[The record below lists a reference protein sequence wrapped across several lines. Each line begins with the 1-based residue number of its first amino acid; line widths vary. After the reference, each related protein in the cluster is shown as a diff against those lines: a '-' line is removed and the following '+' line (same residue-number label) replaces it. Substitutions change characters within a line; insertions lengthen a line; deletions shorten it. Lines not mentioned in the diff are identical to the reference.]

1 MLHPTRRRELEI
13 NRYKIMEEDLYI
25 DCPIC
30 KGTGYKGQ
38 DEDGKYIECTLCGG
52 TGVVWEHNPEY
63 LEYLQD
69 LCWFEE

>member
-1 MLHPTRRRELEI
+1 
-13 NRYKIMEEDLYI
+13 MEEDLYI

>member
-1 MLHPTRRRELEI
+1 
-13 NRYKIMEEDLYI
+13 MEEDLYI

-69 LCWFEE
+69 LCWSEE